1 MKKGYLVGLGVA
13 MATGAAAGM
22 LMAPEKGKDL
32 RKKMMEKG
40 SKFSEKCKNALKRN
54 RKEKPE

>member
-1 MKKGYLVGLGVA
+1 
-13 MATGAAAGM
+13 
-22 LMAPEKGKDL
+22 MAPEKGKDL
-32 RKKMMEKG
+32 RIKMMEKG